1 MARFISVATR
11 FSMGISDDVELLG
24 VSTFP
29 DLSFPAACSPP
40 SLSPPRLIW
49 SSPCAESFVLFVPLV
64 ALDPGAQEGLV
75 FEPPSSPLLPSSST
89 CRKATLVLILVGGFR
104 RGRGPVEG
112 MEKEVSIA
120 RSWLGIASRG
130 SSWSDERRSE
140 LLRWVVRTLGLTIVS
155 PSAHE
160 LVLSCLGLGRWCA
173 RSGPP
178 HLTSHRSALS
188 SASVTAVATDDASL
202 EGAQLRG
209 RADRFDVIPD
219 ADMPSVDA
227 RSCSVV
233 PAASLQPP
241 SHVRPSDKN
250 VALEHL
256 IIFSL

>member
-1 MARFISVATR
+1 
-11 FSMGISDDVELLG
+11 MGISDDVELLG

-29 DLSFPAACSPP
+29 DLSFPAACSPR

-75 FEPPSSPLLPSSST
+75 SEPPSSPLLPSSST

-202 EGAQLRG
+202 RGWEGG
-209 RADRFDVIPD
+209 RASSSVAWKLLVIHTGHV
-219 ADMPSVDA
+219 ASVA
-227 RSCSVV
+227 VGR
-233 PAASLQPP
+233 L
-241 SHVRPSDKN
+241 
-250 VALEHL
+250 
-256 IIFSL
+256 FSTQQLSSWQKRRRGIMG